1 MADYVQRL
9 VGEDNLSGTL
19 KKVQQELANTGKAA
33 KDIDKID
40 QSFNRIVNSSAPV
53 KKQMRDIK
61 NLATQI
67 KFDGSGN
74 ARQFL
79 EMAKAAG
86 NAKDVMDDTQAT
98 IKFFADDRRWINTGI
113 QGLQAISAAG
123 SVVVGTLGLVGVE
136 QEKVNQAILH
146 CQAVLSILN
155 GIKEVSVLLD
165 KNGYLMTAKR
175 VIGLNAQAAAEAKL
189 TAATEAQ
196 TASQLKNNLAVL
208 ANPYVLAA
216 GVVIAL
222 GAAVYYLKKSIDDST
237 KSLEEQ
243 LEVSKKFEEA
253 KEQENTTLA
262 ENEAKYRILQ
272 SRWNS
277 LGKDLNAKKKFIVE
291 NKTEFHNLGY
301 EVDSVSDAESVLNKN
316 TNSVIKT
323 LKARANAAARTSVYV
338 QVLKEKWAEL
348 SEIEKKVANGESF
361 SKSELKGLDVPDP
374 DKDEKFKLV
383 ESSLF
388 GFERKYKLAGE
399 KAGKQFLAG
408 VETALDKKYA
418 PVLNPLEKGIQED
431 YEIIRA
437 NTITT
442 SSSGGSGSR
451 GSRNTPP
458 PPKNTP
464 PPKDDKVE
472 EDKEQALGLMG
483 ALEKKISE
491 GKEALKYLT
500 DETSIKN
507 KVAEIAK
514 DEADLKALRIR
525 VGLEVDPE
533 LEKQKETEAKIKEKV
548 AAGAA
553 DAMHVILG
561 FVREIEVYD
570 IFEALHVDAAELLV
584 EVKARPSLNPMAGNS
599 SFENALGI
607 RKFDRSSLEG
617 IHALMDANDKLI
629 AKLEEDIEKF
639 KDLKDTGSD
648 AYKEI
653 LEAYNKLKEEQEQL
667 GGEAKDQ
674 KDDND
679 ALDEKEKRLNKIG
692 DAFNDLGTIMGSIGS
707 MTDSEPLNAAAIVAQ
722 AIATYIK
729 GWTQATAE
737 AASFGPLG
745 WVAFGLSTLA
755 QLAAVVAQIHS
766 LSGYA
771 QGGII
776 SGGSSY
782 GDQILARVNA
792 GEMVLNRKQQNNLF
806 RAIESGKIGGG
817 GNTVLVPDFRIKGSD
832 LYVSLRNYSKSV
844 GKTGKVTGI
853 R

>member
-53 KKQMRDIK
+53 KKQMRDMK

-98 IKFFADDRRWINTGI
+98 IKFFADDRRWINTGV
-113 QGLQAISAAG
+113 QGMQAISAAG

-175 VIGLNAQAAAEAKL
+175 VIGLNAQAAAETTL
-189 TAATEAQ
+189 TTATEGQTLAQ
-196 TASQLKNNLAVL
+196 LRNNAAVL
-208 ANPYVLAA
+208 ANPYVAAAVALAA
-216 GVVIAL
+216 LVATLVLWSNAMSD
-222 GAAVYYLKKSIDDST
+222 ADEE
-237 KSLEEQ
+237 LEQ
-243 LEVSKKFEEA
+243 I
-253 KEQENTTLA
+253 KEDA
-262 ENEAKYRILQ
+262 ENHKSAVESQNQTLSENITKFRTLQ
-272 SRWNS
+272 DRWNS
-277 LGKDLNAKKKFIVE
+277 LGNDLNRKKKFIVD
-291 NKTEFHNLGY
+291 NRNEFKELGLK
-301 EVDSVSDAESVLNKN
+301 VNTVSDAEDVFVKN
-316 TNSVIKT
+316 SNYIIAGMRYRADATAAQIEMVQN
-323 LKARANAAARTSVYV
+323 LK
-338 QVLKEKWAEL
+338 KEYDKLAK
-348 SEIEKKVANGESF
+348 IEEKISKGESL
-361 SKSELKGLDVPDP
+361 SKEELADLNIKDPSKDPRLQSADAAYLGLG
-374 DKDEKFKLV
+374 
-383 ESSLF
+383 SLWN
-388 GFERKYKLAGE
+388 EWKYRVKPE
-399 KAGKQFLAG
+399 
-408 VETALDKKYA
+408 YA
-418 PVLNPLEKGIQED
+418 E
-431 YEIIRA
+431 EIIDEGYDAAEKRA
-437 NTITT
+437 DKRNEKLKRRLQKNNEELAKTPHYDPYSTMGGG
-442 SSSGGSGSR
+442 SGGSGAGG
-451 GSRNTPP
+451 GSR
-458 PPKNTP
+458 NTP

-472 EDKEQALGLMG
+472 EDKDKALGLIG
-483 ALEKKISE
+483 ELEKKISE

-548 AAGAA
+548 
-553 DAMHVILG
+553 
-561 FVREIEVYD
+561 
-570 IFEALHVDAAELLV
+570 EALHVDAAELLV

-607 RKFDRSSLEG
+607 NKFDRSSLEG
-617 IHALMDANDKLI
+617 IRAMMDANDKLI
-629 AKLEEDIEKF
+629 AKLKEEKEKF
-639 KDLKDTGSD
+639 EALGDTGSD

-653 LEAYNKLKEEQEQL
+653 LEAYKKLKEEQDQL
-667 GGEAKDQ
+667 GGEGK
-674 KDDND
+674 KKKEDDD
-679 ALDEKEKRLNKIG
+679 ALDEKKKKINKIG
-692 DAFNDLGTIMGSIGS
+692 DALSDLGSIMGSIGS
-707 MTDSEPLNAAAIVAQ
+707 MTDSEPLNAAAIVAE

-737 AASFGPLG
+737 AADFGPLG

>member
-53 KKQMRDIK
+53 KKQMMDIK

-98 IKFFADDRRWINTGI
+98 IKFFADDRRWINTGV
-113 QGLQAISAAG
+113 QGMQAISAAG

-277 LGKDLNAKKKFIVE
+277 LGKDLNAKKRFIVE

-338 QVLKEKWAEL
+338 QILKEKWAEL

-472 EDKEQALGLMG
+472 EDKDKTLGLIG
-483 ALEKKISE
+483 ELEKKISE

-500 DETSIKN
+500 DETSIAN
-507 KVAEIAK
+507 KVKEIKK
-514 DEADLKALRIR
+514 DEEDLKALQIR

-548 AAGAA
+548 
-553 DAMHVILG
+553 
-561 FVREIEVYD
+561 
-570 IFEALHVDAAELLV
+570 EALHVDAAELLV

-707 MTDSEPLNAAAIVAQ
+707 ITDSEPLNAAAIVAQ

>member
-1 MADYVQRL
+1 MADYVQRF

-19 KKVQQELANTGKAA
+19 KKIQQELANTGKAA

-53 KKQMRDIK
+53 KKQMRDMK

-175 VIGLNAQAAAEAKL
+175 VIGLNAEAAAEAKL

-277 LGKDLNAKKKFIVE
+277 LGKDLNAKKRFIVE

-301 EVDSVSDAESVLNKN
+301 EVNTVSDAESILNKN

-323 LKARANAAARTSVYV
+323 LRARADAAAATSVYV
-338 QVLKEKWAEL
+338 QILKEKWAEL

-361 SKSELKGLDVPDP
+361 SKSELKGLDIPNP
-374 DKDEKFKLV
+374 DKDPRFKLI

-388 GFERKYKLAGE
+388 GFERKYRLVGE
-399 KAGKQFLAG
+399 GAGKQFLDG

-418 PVLNPLEKGIQED
+418 PVLKPIENRIQKD
-431 YEIIRA
+431 FEIVGA

-442 SSSGGSGSR
+442 SSSGGSGSG
-451 GSRNTPP
+451 GSRNTPS
-458 PPKNTP
+458 PKNTP

-472 EDKEQALGLMG
+472 EDKDKALGLMG

-548 AAGAA
+548 
-553 DAMHVILG
+553 
-561 FVREIEVYD
+561 
-570 IFEALHVDAAELLV
+570 EALHVDAAELLV

-607 RKFDRSSLEG
+607 NKFDRSSLEG
-617 IHALMDANDKLI
+617 IRAMMDANDKLI
-629 AKLEEDIEKF
+629 AKLKEEKEKF
-639 KDLKDTGSD
+639 EALGDTGSD

-653 LEAYNKLKEEQEQL
+653 LEAYKKLKEEQDQL
-667 GGEAKDQ
+667 GGEGK
-674 KDDND
+674 KKKEDDD
-679 ALDEKEKRLNKIG
+679 ALDEKKKKINKIG
-692 DAFNDLGTIMGSIGS
+692 DALSDLGSIMGSIGS
-707 MTDSEPLNAAAIVAQ
+707 MTDSEPLNAAAIVAE

-737 AASFGPLG
+737 AADFGPLG

>member
-98 IKFFADDRRWINTGI
+98 IKFFADDRRWINTGV
-113 QGLQAISAAG
+113 QGMQAISAAG

-165 KNGYLMTAKR
+165 KDGYLMTAKR
-175 VIGLNAQAAAEAKL
+175 VIGLNAQAAAETTL
-189 TAATEAQ
+189 TTATEGQTTAQ
-196 TASQLKNNLAVL
+196 LANNAAVL
-208 ANPYVLAA
+208 ANPYVAAAVALAA
-216 GVVIAL
+216 LVATLVLWSNAMSN
-222 GAAVYYLKKSIDDST
+222 ADEE
-237 KSLEEQ
+237 LEQ
-243 LEVSKKFEEA
+243 I
-253 KEQENTTLA
+253 KEDA
-262 ENEAKYRILQ
+262 ENHKSAVESQNQTLSENITKFRTLQ
-272 SRWNS
+272 DRWNS
-277 LGKDLNAKKKFIVE
+277 LGNDLNRKKKFVVD
-291 NKTEFHNLGY
+291 NKEEFKNLGY
-301 EVDSVSDAESVLNKN
+301 EVNTVSDAEDVLVKN
-316 TNSVIKT
+316 SNLVIAGMRYRADAT
-323 LKARANAAARTSVYV
+323 AAQIEMVQNLK
-338 QVLKEKWAEL
+338 KEY
-348 SEIEKKVANGESF
+348 
-361 SKSELKGLDVPDP
+361 D
-374 DKDEKFKLV
+374 
-383 ESSLF
+383 
-388 GFERKYKLAGE
+388 KLATIEEKISKGE
-399 KAGKQFLAG
+399 ALSKEELADLNIKDPSKDPRLQGAAYSHAGLGSLWGSYGTYRVKPEYQTEIIDAG
-408 VETALDKKYA
+408 YDAAEKRAHERNKK
-418 PVLNPLEKGIQED
+418 LEKRLQKDQEELAKIPH
-431 YEIIRA
+431 Y
-437 NTITT
+437 NPY
-442 SSSGGSGSR
+442 SSMKGGSGRSGSR
-451 GSRNTPP
+451 GSGTGGSRNTPP
-458 PPKNTP
+458 KN
-464 PPKDDKVE
+464 DKVE
-472 EDKEQALGLMG
+472 EDKKQTLGLMG
-483 ALEKKISE
+483 DLENKISE
-491 GKEALKYLT
+491 GKEALKYLK
-500 DETSIKN
+500 DETSIAN
-507 KVAEIAK
+507 KVAEITK

-525 VGLEVDPE
+525 VGLEVDPV
-533 LEKQKETEAKIKEKV
+533 LEKQKDTEAKIKEKV
-548 AAGAA
+548 
-553 DAMHVILG
+553 
-561 FVREIEVYD
+561 
-570 IFEALHVDAAELLV
+570 EALHVDAAELLV

-607 RKFDRSSLEG
+607 KKFDRSSLEG
-617 IHALMDANDKLI
+617 IRAMMDANDRLMSKL
-629 AKLEEDIEKF
+629 KEEIKKF
-639 KDLKDTGSD
+639 EALGDTGSD

-653 LEAYNKLKEEQEQL
+653 LEAYKKLKEEQDQL
-667 GGEAKDQ
+667 GGEAKD
-674 KDDND
+674 KKEDND
-679 ALDEKEKRLNKIG
+679 ALKEKEKRIQKIG
-692 DAFNDLGTIMGSIGS
+692 DAFNDLGSIMGSIGS
-707 MTDSEPLNAAAIVAQ
+707 ITDSEPLNAAAIVAQ

-737 AASFGPLG
+737 AADFGPLG

>member
-53 KKQMRDIK
+53 KKQMRDMK

-98 IKFFADDRRWINTGI
+98 IKFFADDRRWINTGV
-113 QGLQAISAAG
+113 QGMQAISAAG

-175 VIGLNAQAAAEAKL
+175 VIGLNAQAAAETTL
-189 TAATEAQ
+189 TTATEGQTLAQ
-196 TASQLKNNLAVL
+196 LRNNAAVL
-208 ANPYVLAA
+208 ANPYVAAAVALAA
-216 GVVIAL
+216 LVATLVLWSNAMSD
-222 GAAVYYLKKSIDDST
+222 ADEE
-237 KSLEEQ
+237 LEQ
-243 LEVSKKFEEA
+243 I
-253 KEQENTTLA
+253 KEDA
-262 ENEAKYRILQ
+262 ENHKSAVESQNQTLSENITKFRTLQ
-272 SRWNS
+272 DQWNS
-277 LGKDLNAKKKFIVE
+277 LGNDLNRKKKFIVD
-291 NKTEFHNLGY
+291 NRNEFKELGLK
-301 EVDSVSDAESVLNKN
+301 VNTVSDAEDVFVKN
-316 TNSVIKT
+316 SNYIIAGMRYRADATAAQIEMVQN
-323 LKARANAAARTSVYV
+323 LK
-338 QVLKEKWAEL
+338 KEYDKLAK
-348 SEIEKKVANGESF
+348 IEEKISKGESL
-361 SKSELKGLDVPDP
+361 SKEELADLNIKDPSKDPRLQSADAAYLGLG
-374 DKDEKFKLV
+374 
-383 ESSLF
+383 SLWN
-388 GFERKYKLAGE
+388 EWKYRVKPE
-399 KAGKQFLAG
+399 
-408 VETALDKKYA
+408 YA
-418 PVLNPLEKGIQED
+418 E
-431 YEIIRA
+431 EIIDEGYDAAEKRA
-437 NTITT
+437 DKRNEKLKRRLKKNNEGLAKIPHYDPYSTMGGG
-442 SSSGGSGSR
+442 SGGSGTR
-451 GSRNTPP
+451 GSGTGGSGNT
-458 PPKNTP
+458 

-472 EDKEQALGLMG
+472 EDKEKTLGLMG
-483 ALEKKISE
+483 ELEKKISE

-500 DETSIKN
+500 DETSIAN
-507 KVAEIAK
+507 KVAEIKK
-514 DEADLKALRIR
+514 DEEDLKALRIR
-525 VGLEVDPE
+525 VKLDVDPV

-548 AAGAA
+548 
-553 DAMHVILG
+553 
-561 FVREIEVYD
+561 
-570 IFEALHVDAAELLV
+570 EALHVDAAELLV

-607 RKFDRSSLEG
+607 NKFDRSSLDG

-629 AKLEEDIEKF
+629 AKLEEEIEKF
-639 KDLKDTGSD
+639 KGLKDTGSD
-648 AYKEI
+648 AYKET
-653 LEAYNKLKEEQEQL
+653 LEAYEELKEEQDQL
-667 GGEAKDQ
+667 GKEGKKKEEE
-674 KDDND
+674 NN
-679 ALDEKEKRLNKIG
+679 ALKEKEERIQKIG
-692 DAFNDLGTIMGSIGS
+692 DAFNDLGSIMGSIGS

-737 AASFGPLG
+737 AADFGPLG

>member
-53 KKQMRDIK
+53 KKQMMDIK

-98 IKFFADDRRWINTGI
+98 IKFFADDRRWINTGV
-113 QGLQAISAAG
+113 QGMQAISAAG

-277 LGKDLNAKKKFIVE
+277 LGKDLNAKKRFIVE

-338 QVLKEKWAEL
+338 QILKEKWAEL

-472 EDKEQALGLMG
+472 EDKDKTLGLIG
-483 ALEKKISE
+483 ELEKKISE

-500 DETSIKN
+500 DETSIAN
-507 KVAEIAK
+507 KVKEIKK
-514 DEADLKALRIR
+514 DEEDLKALQIR

-548 AAGAA
+548 
-553 DAMHVILG
+553 
-561 FVREIEVYD
+561 
-570 IFEALHVDAAELLV
+570 EALHVDAAELLV

-648 AYKEI
+648 AYKDLKDTGSDAYKEI

-707 MTDSEPLNAAAIVAQ
+707 ITDSEPLNAAAIVAQ

>member
-53 KKQMRDIK
+53 KKQMRDMK

-98 IKFFADDRRWINTGI
+98 IKFFADDRRWINTGV
-113 QGLQAISAAG
+113 QGMQAISAAG

-175 VIGLNAQAAAEAKL
+175 VIGLNAQAAAETTL
-189 TAATEAQ
+189 TTATEGQTLAQ
-196 TASQLKNNLAVL
+196 LRNNAAVL
-208 ANPYVLAA
+208 ANPYVAAAVALAA
-216 GVVIAL
+216 LVATLVLWSNAMSD
-222 GAAVYYLKKSIDDST
+222 ADEE
-237 KSLEEQ
+237 LEQ
-243 LEVSKKFEEA
+243 I
-253 KEQENTTLA
+253 KEDA
-262 ENEAKYRILQ
+262 ENHKSAVESQNQTLSENITKFRTLQ
-272 SRWNS
+272 DRWNS
-277 LGKDLNAKKKFIVE
+277 LGNDLNRKKKFIVD
-291 NKTEFHNLGY
+291 NRNEFKELGLK
-301 EVDSVSDAESVLNKN
+301 VNTVSDAEDVFVKN
-316 TNSVIKT
+316 SNYIIAGMRYRADATAAQIEMVQN
-323 LKARANAAARTSVYV
+323 LK
-338 QVLKEKWAEL
+338 KEYDKLAK
-348 SEIEKKVANGESF
+348 IEEKISKGESL
-361 SKSELKGLDVPDP
+361 SKEELADLNIKDPSKDPRLQSADAAYLGLG
-374 DKDEKFKLV
+374 
-383 ESSLF
+383 SLWN
-388 GFERKYKLAGE
+388 EWKYRVKPE
-399 KAGKQFLAG
+399 
-408 VETALDKKYA
+408 YA
-418 PVLNPLEKGIQED
+418 E
-431 YEIIRA
+431 EIIDEGYDAAEKRA
-437 NTITT
+437 DKRNEKLKRRLQKNNEELAKTPHYDPYSTMGGG
-442 SSSGGSGSR
+442 SGGSGAGG
-451 GSRNTPP
+451 GSR
-458 PPKNTP
+458 NTP

-472 EDKEQALGLMG
+472 EDKDKALGLIG
-483 ALEKKISE
+483 ELEKKISE

-507 KVAEIAK
+507 KVAEIKK
-514 DEADLKALRIR
+514 DEEDLKALRIR

-548 AAGAA
+548 
-553 DAMHVILG
+553 
-561 FVREIEVYD
+561 
-570 IFEALHVDAAELLV
+570 EALHVDAAELLV

-607 RKFDRSSLEG
+607 NKFDRSSLEG
-617 IHALMDANDKLI
+617 IRAMVDANDRLI
-629 AKLEEDIEKF
+629 AKLKEEKEKF
-639 KDLKDTGSD
+639 EALGDTGSD
-648 AYKEI
+648 VYKEI
-653 LEAYNKLKEEQEQL
+653 LEAYKELKEEQDQL
-667 GGEAKDQ
+667 GGEGK
-674 KDDND
+674 KKKEDDD
-679 ALDEKEKRLNKIG
+679 ALKDKEKRIQKIG

-737 AASFGPLG
+737 AADFGPLG